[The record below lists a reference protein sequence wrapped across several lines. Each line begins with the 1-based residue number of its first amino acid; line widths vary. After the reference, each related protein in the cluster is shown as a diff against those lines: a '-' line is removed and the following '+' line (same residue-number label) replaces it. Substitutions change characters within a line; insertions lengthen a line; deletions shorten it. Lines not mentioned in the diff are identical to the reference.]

1 MKSVNIYSLCEI
13 FKNVDCTQENK
24 VSKINELL
32 IKYFKKQTKND
43 PKERFIKDVEIDS
56 LKTFCNFIIKH
67 SKDRINKGIDLFNNF
82 YVGYKIP
89 QIGEE
94 FDLLKFSSNYV
105 TNIELK
111 SKSSNNEILEQ
122 LQRHYYYL
130 KFIGKENIALFT
142 FVCKDNLLY
151 KYDIKNDKI
160 IEESGDNLIKI
171 LKENNICDNNIDIDN
186 LFKPSN
192 YLVSVFNS
200 TEKFITDEYF
210 LTNQQKNIKR
220 DIIKSIDDN
229 INNNNNFFLISG
241 GAGTGKTL
249 LLYDCAREFI
259 KNEQNVLIIHVGNLN
274 EGHIKLKN
282 NNWNIISIKDIKLE
296 DKSILEDN
304 YYDVIIIDEIQRIW
318 EKQFKIIIEYVKE
331 KNVKCI
337 MAGDQEQV
345 FMINENGY
353 ELINYNELNIKK
365 FELRDTIRTNKN
377 ILNFQKKLFDI
388 NRHKDIIIDS
398 KNINIVYF
406 TNKEDV
412 QFYID
417 SKINYKFINYT
428 PTQFPNNNTI
438 DTINYFNTNL
448 TSHSVIGQEFDNVII
463 FMDNY
468 FCYDEKNKLQEKK
481 RCGNPYIQLKM
492 LYQNITRTK
501 HNLEIVIIDNFEL
514 YEKILEIF

>member
-1 MKSVNIYSLCEI
+1 MCEI
-13 FKNVDCTQENK
+13 FKKIDYVQKDKLTEINNLLNKYYKNNSKEEN
-24 VSKINELL
+24 
-32 IKYFKKQTKND
+32 
-43 PKERFIKDVEIDS
+43 FIKEIEITS
-56 LKTFCNFIIKH
+56 LKSFCDFVITY
-67 SKDRINKGIDLFNNF
+67 SKNRINKDIDLFNNF
-82 YVGYKIP
+82 YFGYKIP
-89 QIGEE
+89 QINGEY
-94 FDLLKFSSNYV
+94 DLLKFSNNCII
-105 TNIELK
+105 NIELK
-111 SKSSNNEILEQ
+111 YKSTNNEILKQ
-122 LQRHYYYL
+122 LQQHYYYL

-200 TEKFITDEYF
+200 TEKFINSKYF
-210 LTNQQKNIKR
+210 LTDQQRSIKQE
-220 DIIKSIDDN
+220 INDN
-229 INNNNNFFLISG
+229 IDNNNFFLISG

-282 NNWNIISIKDIKLE
+282 NNNWNIISIKDIKLE

-304 YYDVIIIDEIQRIW
+304 YYDVIIIDEIQRIR
-318 EKQFKIIIEYVKE
+318 ETQFKIIIEYVKE

-337 MAGDQEQV
+337 MAGDQKQV

-365 FELRDTIRTNKN
+365 FELRDTIRTNEN

-398 KNINIVYF
+398 KNINITYLD
-406 TNKEDV
+406 NKEDA
-412 QFYID
+412 QSYIKN
-417 SKINYKFINYT
+417 KINYKFINYT
-428 PTQFPNNNTI
+428 PTKFPNNFTRYPNEI
-438 DTINYFNTNL
+438 INYFNNTL
-448 TSHSVIGQEFDNVII
+448 TSHDVIGQEFDNVIV
-463 FMDNY
+463 FMDDY
-468 FCYDEKNKLQEKK
+468 FYYDEKNKLQEKK
-481 RCGNPYIQLKM
+481 RYGNPYIQLNM
-492 LYQNITRTK
+492 LYQNITRAK
-501 HNLEIVIIDNFEL
+501 HNLEIVIIGNFEL
-514 YEKILEIF
+514 YEKILSIF